1 MITRGVAAR
10 VVALGVLGTGWLGA
24 AACGVAE
31 DTHIDLLPSA
41 AVGSPCGGDGD
52 CAVPAPYC
60 DSIAKVCVECLTDA
74 NCGKKVCEAATRT
87 CQDCK
92 TSGDCSGNS
101 PYCSNGDCVECLA
114 AGNCPNES
122 ETCDTVEGKCVAT
135 CTENA
140 DCTDRARVLCSLDR
154 ALCVECLTDTDCD
167 PAKPR
172 CIADKCRQCASDG
185 DCPED
190 KPWCIVEKW
199 ECKEC
204 VTDEHCAAPTRCDN
218 GACRA

>member
-1 MITRGVAAR
+1 VITRGVAAR